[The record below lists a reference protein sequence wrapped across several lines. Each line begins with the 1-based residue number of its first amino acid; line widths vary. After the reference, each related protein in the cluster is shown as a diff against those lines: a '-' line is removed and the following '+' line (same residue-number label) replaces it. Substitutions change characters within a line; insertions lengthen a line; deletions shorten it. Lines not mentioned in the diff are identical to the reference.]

1 MRLMIVFDSL
11 KLAESTAVG
20 LNAAGFGTDAFSTIE
35 DASMALRDNHY
46 DMVIAE
52 RRLGDGDTIAWL
64 RGQGMNKL
72 AGTAFVIVLADK
84 EEERVAALEAG
95 ADDSAISLISM
106 RELVARIHAILRRP
120 RMAVES
126 RLTLGDLSLCTVAR
140 EASVCGRSLPLQ
152 RRQTAILEMLL
163 RRSGH
168 IVPRPLLEQDIYGL
182 QAVCPNSLE
191 VRISRLRR
199 QLAEAGSQITIETI
213 RGIGYRM
220 VVSSPKV
227 LHS

>member
-1 MRLMIVFDSL
+1 MRLMIVFQTL
-11 KLAESTAVG
+11 KLAETTAVG
-20 LNAAGFGTDAFSTIE
+20 LNAAGFGADAFATIG
-35 DASMALRDNHY
+35 DASVALRSGHY

-52 RRLGDGDTIAWL
+52 RRLNDGDTIAWL
-64 RGQGMNKL
+64 RGQGMDKL

-84 EEERVAALEAG
+84 EEERVAALQAG

-126 RLTLGDLSLCTVAR
+126 RLTLGDLSLCTIAR
-140 EASVCGRSLPLQ
+140 EASVRGCSLPLQ
-152 RRQTAILEMLL
+152 RRQTAILEALL

-199 QLAEAGSQITIETI
+199 QLAEAGSQITIETV
-213 RGIGYRM
+213 RGVGYRM
-220 VVSSPKV
+220 VASSPKV